1 MAAPPDS
8 YRVGF
13 DFGAA
18 GNQWPIAVAT
28 ADKEGRDTPLAV
40 NFSSA
45 GSAGLDGVI
54 ASYLWNFG
62 DGSTSPVANPS
73 HTYAVPGKYVA
84 TLTVTDKSGCSY
96 REHRGVGSN
105 HTVPPA
111 PTNLTAVVQSKTIGW
126 KLKTRVKLDWMNN
139 AASESGYLVERC
151 INVGCTNFRS
161 DRHAAC
167 EQCEILRQSRDW
179 GHDLPLPG
187 RCNQLR
193 RTIPVFEHRRSYDT
207 VTSAAADQWFI
218 RARLS
223 RGVRKHAL
231 KNGNR
236 ATAGA
241 SMGC

>member
-1 MAAPPDS
+1 
-8 YRVGF
+8 
-13 DFGAA
+13 
-18 GNQWPIAVAT
+18 VAT

-139 AASESGYLVERC
+139 ATSESGYLVERC
-151 INVGCTNFRS
+151 SNQVALIFTPIATLPANSVRYYDKAVTGATTYRYRTAATSSGGQSPYSNVAG
-161 DRHAAC
+161 A
-167 EQCEILRQSRDW
+167 
-179 GHDLPLPG
+179 
-187 RCNQLR
+187 
-193 RTIPVFEHRRSYDT
+193 TIP
-207 VTSAAADQWFI
+207 
-218 RARLS
+218 
-223 RGVRKHAL
+223 
-231 KNGNR
+231 
-236 ATAGA
+236 
-241 SMGC
+241 